1 MTLMEKLF
9 SFKGRIRRRDYWLL
23 NIASSIV
30 FGVVILFSAM
40 ISESDGTTTLF
51 GALLMIAASLAVIWI
66 GFALLVKRWHDRDKS
81 WFWVFIAFIPLI
93 GGFWVLIEC
102 GILDGTQGPNRFGP
116 SPKGLGGAENVF

>member
-1 MTLMEKLF
+1 MTLLEKLF

-40 ISESDGTTTLF
+40 ISESDGTSTLL